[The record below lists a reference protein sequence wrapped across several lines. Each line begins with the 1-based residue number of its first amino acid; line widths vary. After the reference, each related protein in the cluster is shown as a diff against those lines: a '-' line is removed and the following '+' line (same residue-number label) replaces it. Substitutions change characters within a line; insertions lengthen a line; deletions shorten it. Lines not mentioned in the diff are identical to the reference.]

1 MQHKTDNTH
10 LPGQPT
16 SSMPQTPQIP
26 QSASAILLGR
36 RRRWRWFVRLLN
48 RNTQRCPR
56 FA

>member
-48 RNTQRCPR
+48 RNTQRSPR